1 MASHEPPDE
10 QRPQGETNEP
20 PKPAPPHRT
29 WRRRLVV
36 ALMVAEAVVIVGVT
50 ALAYWIIRSH
60 AVPESAS
67 VDAAQD
73 EPQAVTTWYCSM
85 HPQITSPKPG
95 KCAICFMDL
104 IPLEEDSGELGPRQ
118 LRMSDAAVALAKIR
132 TTRVERRVVAHEV
145 RMQGKVDYDETRLVD
160 STAWIPGRLDR
171 LFVDYAGVPV
181 RQGDHLFEIYS
192 PKLVV
197 AQDELLLALKAFQQS
212 TPRTREEAANNLRL
226 VEEKLRLWGLLD
238 WQIEEIRERG
248 EASDHVTIYA
258 PVGGIVIRKN
268 ANQGAY
274 VQEGTPVYTIADLS
288 MVWVYLDAY
297 ESDIAWLR
305 YGQEVEFTTQ
315 SYPGDVFKGQIAF
328 IDRALAGKS
337 RVVRVRVNVPNDD
350 LRLKPG
356 MFVRAVVRSRLA
368 AGGRVLDPVLA
379 GKWICP
385 MHPEIVKD
393 GPSGDLDAED
403 AQKNVPHCDV
413 CEMDLVPAREL
424 GMVAPDEV
432 PERPLV
438 IPVTAPLLTGKR
450 AVVYVKLPD
459 REEPVFEGREVL
471 LGHRAGG
478 YYIVRHGLEEGEEVV
493 TAGNFK
499 LDSALQIKAK
509 PSMMS
514 PEDAL
519 ASVEE
524 EDRTRLDSPG
534 AFRVALDPVYRSY
547 LAAGGA
553 LAADDLGQA
562 RRALDDLPTVVNA
575 VDTQQID
582 SEARA
587 RWKRVADGIVF
598 AAHDT
603 ADAQDRDAARR
614 HFVDLSLALVW
625 LVESFGH
632 ALPAPMIQLRCGM
645 AMDYKGADWLQLD
658 GEVANPYFGLA
669 RPQCGELVASFT
681 SQAPLDV
688 PNAFRTE
695 LAAVYGAYFELQ
707 EALADD
713 RLPDATAAWS
723 TMRSALDAIDSR
735 GLGDREGGA
744 WRQVQKTLAEDLDAD
759 FAPEDVD
766 KVRAEFEDLS
776 TTMLE
781 FVEAFGHVEEAA
793 LARAYCPMAFSNKGA
808 AWLQAGDKIANPY
821 FGHKMLRC
829 GEIQRT
835 FTPAA
840 ETPPPPTDPIEEER
854 P

>member
-1 MASHEPPDE
+1 VAL
-10 QRPQGETNEP
+10 
-20 PKPAPPHRT
+20 
-29 WRRRLVV
+29 LVV
-36 ALMVAEAVVIVGVT
+36 AGAMAVVCVTVVVG
-50 ALAYWIIRSH
+50 YWIGRSH
-60 AVPESAS
+60 AGPDSVSAGT
-67 VDAAQD
+67 AED

-145 RMQGKVDYDETRLVD
+145 RMQGKVDYDETRLVE

-171 LFVDYAGVPV
+171 LYVDYTGVPI
-181 RQGDHLFEIYS
+181 RRRDHLFEIYS

-197 AQDELLLALKAFQQS
+197 AQDELLLAQKALQES

-238 WQIEEIRERG
+238 EQIEEVKKRG
-248 EASDHVTIYA
+248 KASDHVTIYA

-274 VQEGTPVYTIADLS
+274 VQQGTSVYTIADLS
-288 MVWVYLDAY
+288 LVWVYLDAY
-297 ESDIAWLR
+297 ESDVAWLR
-305 YGQEVEFTTQ
+305 YGQEVEFSTQ
-315 SYPGDVFKGQIAF
+315 SYPGDVFKGRIAF
-328 IDRALAGKS
+328 IDPALTGKS

-356 MFVRAVVRSRLA
+356 MFVRALVRSRLA
-368 AGGRVLDPVLA
+368 ASGRVLDPVLA

-393 GPSGDLDAED
+393 GPSGDPAAED
-403 AQKNVPHCDV
+403 AQKNVPDCDV
-413 CEMDLVPAREL
+413 CGMDLAPAREL
-424 GMVAPDEV
+424 GMVAPDVV
-432 PERPLV
+432 PELPLV

-471 LGHRAGG
+471 LGHRAGDH
-478 YYIVRHGLEEGEEVV
+478 YIVRHGLEEGEEVV
-493 TAGNFK
+493 TAGSFK

-514 PEDAL
+514 PEDTL

-524 EDRTRLDSPG
+524 EDRTQLDVPG
-534 AFRVALDPVYRSY
+534 TFRVALDPVYRSY
-547 LAAGGA
+547 LAAGEA

-562 RRALDDLPTVVNA
+562 RRAVDDLPTVVNA
-575 VDTQQID
+575 VDTQEID

-603 ADAQDRDAARR
+603 ADARDRDTARR
-614 HFVDLSLALVW
+614 GFVDLSLALVW

-632 ALPAPMIQLRCGM
+632 ALPEPMIQLRCGM
-645 AMDYKGADWLQLD
+645 AMDYQGADWLQLAA
-658 GEVANPYFGLA
+658 EVANPYFGLA
-669 RPQCGELVASFT
+669 RLRCGELVASFK

-688 PNAFRTE
+688 PNTFRNE
-695 LAAVYGAYFELQ
+695 LAGVYDAYLALQ

-713 RLPDATAAWS
+713 RLSDATAAWR
-723 TMRSALDAIDSR
+723 TMRSALDAIDSS

-744 WRQVQKTLAEDLDAD
+744 WRQAQKALAENLDAD
-759 FAPEDVD
+759 FEPDDVD
-766 KVRAEFEDLS
+766 KVRADFEDLS
-776 TTMLE
+776 TTMLDV
-781 FVEAFGHVEEAA
+781 VEAFGHVEEVA
-793 LARAYCPMAFSNKGA
+793 LARAYCPMAFKNKGA

-840 ETPPPPTDPIEEER
+840 AAAPMVNPVREEQ